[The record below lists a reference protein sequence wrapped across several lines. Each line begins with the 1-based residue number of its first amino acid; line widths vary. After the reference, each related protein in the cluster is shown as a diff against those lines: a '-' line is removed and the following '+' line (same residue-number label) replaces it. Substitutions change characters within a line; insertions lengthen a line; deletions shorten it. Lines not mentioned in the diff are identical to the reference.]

1 MATHFIEN
9 AIVEKSCLVSIE
21 NRKKKSK
28 NELQFQW
35 SSIYHVL
42 PQSKNRKVVGLYCNT
57 LFNENINT
65 LVHNVG
71 VVTGSES
78 KWG

>member
-9 AIVEKSCLVSIE
+9 AIVEKSCIVSIE
-21 NRKKKSK
+21 NRKKNPKTNYSFNGLQYTMFDLNPKIAKS
-28 NELQFQW
+28 LD
-35 SSIYHVL
+35 Y
-42 PQSKNRKVVGLYCNT
+42 NT
-57 LFNENINT
+57 LFNENINI

-78 KWG
+78 K